1 MVLNEKIRVLR
12 EMKQWTQEQMA
23 EKMKMSKSG
32 YAKIEQGKSKVN
44 TERLAQLA
52 EIFDVDVP
60 ELLSMGLNGTFN
72 LLNENSSQS
81 NYYGVN
87 DQLLAEIDKLNLI
100 IEHQKEIISQKDA
113 MLRQKDSEN
122 ALLKQIIEKLG

>member
-100 IEHQKEIISQKDA
+100 IEHQKEIISQKDE

>member
-44 TERLAQLA
+44 TERLTQIA
-52 EIFDVDVP
+52 EIFDIDVP
-60 ELLSMGLNGTFN
+60 ELLSMGLHGTFN

-87 DQLLAEIDKLNLI
+87 DKLLAEIDKLNLI
-100 IEHQKEIISQKDA
+100 IEHQKEIINQKDE
-113 MLRQKDSEN
+113 MLRHRDSEN
-122 ALLKQIIEKLG
+122 ALLKQIIEKLD